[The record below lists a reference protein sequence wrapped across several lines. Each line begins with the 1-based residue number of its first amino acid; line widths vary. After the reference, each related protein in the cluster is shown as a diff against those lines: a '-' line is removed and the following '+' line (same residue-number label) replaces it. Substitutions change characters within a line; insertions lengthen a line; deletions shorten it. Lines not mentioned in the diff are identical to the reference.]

1 MLRPCCALALR
12 RGKLGEP
19 LALGAHVACDEKLRI
34 DLIDVLLH
42 ASLGQKELFGDLAVA
57 QALGDERGDGAFAL
71 GEAREGGGTGAFRT
85 KSSPS
90 GVTVRTN
97 AANFA
102 PAPRVSA
109 VLR

>member
-12 RGKLGEP
+12 RGELGEP
-19 LALGAHVACDEKLRI
+19 LALGAHVACDEELRI

-42 ASLGQKELFGDLAVA
+42 ASLGQKELLGDLAVA
-57 QALGDERGDGAFAL
+57 QALGDERGDGAFTL

-85 KSSPS
+85 LF
-90 GVTVRTN
+90 
-97 AANFA
+97 AAA
-102 PAPRVSA
+102 AHKVLAKRCDRPDKRA